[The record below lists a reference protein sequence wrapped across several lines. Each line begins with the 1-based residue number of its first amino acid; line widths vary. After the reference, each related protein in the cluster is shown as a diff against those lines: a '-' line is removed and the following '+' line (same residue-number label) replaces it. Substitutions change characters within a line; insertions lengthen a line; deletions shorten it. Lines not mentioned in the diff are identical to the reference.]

1 MDGSSKD
8 FLDVIKN
15 IEKIDQS
22 KKRNYLK
29 ITNKIELIDG
39 MRKISV
45 EHNSSLE
52 VSFQLNYKNKIIG
65 KQTVV

>member
-39 MRKISV
+39 MRKYQ
-45 EHNSSLE
+45 SSLITH
-52 VSFQLNYKNKIIG
+52 L
-65 KQTVV
+65 